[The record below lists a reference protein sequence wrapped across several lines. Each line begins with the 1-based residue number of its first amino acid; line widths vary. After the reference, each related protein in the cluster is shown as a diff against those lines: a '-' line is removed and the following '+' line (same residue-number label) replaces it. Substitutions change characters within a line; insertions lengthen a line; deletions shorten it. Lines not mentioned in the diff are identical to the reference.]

1 MYEEEEDF
9 YGYLHITI
17 SICKSIQVTNVPS
30 FFADIT
36 DMIDTM
42 PCFCDRFKR
51 LDFNPSMDK

>member
-9 YGYLHITI
+9 YGDLHKTI
-17 SICKSIQVTNVPS
+17 SISESIQVTNVPS

-42 PCFCDRFKR
+42 PCLCDRFKL